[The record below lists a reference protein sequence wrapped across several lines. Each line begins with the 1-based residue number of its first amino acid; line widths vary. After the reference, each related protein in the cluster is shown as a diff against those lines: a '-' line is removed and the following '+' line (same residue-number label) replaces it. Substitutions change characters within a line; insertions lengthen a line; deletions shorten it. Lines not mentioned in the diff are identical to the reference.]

1 MPIANSGVLWR
12 RIFFLLLIA
21 FTASFIWY
29 AQREYPHGGSHWGL
43 LYGIVGFLLC
53 FLLAFFGIR
62 KRWYRS
68 TFGTVEQWMQSHI
81 YLGILVLIILIFH
94 TGGRFH
100 DKVAVA
106 TLILVAIVVS
116 SGVLGA
122 ILYVTVPRLLTEVES
137 NLTVDEISEQLNAL
151 GKQMARI
158 ASGRSAPFQRIY
170 DQLIREAAPGLLAGW
185 RLLFARMRKVKTPA
199 AGDWAN
205 LLSLVQKDEQE
216 ELRQMLVVSRQRKE
230 LLIRLIYQQRYKNVL
245 EFWLY
250 IHIPFTILL
259 LLFAIVHVVAVF
271 YYGRISW

>member
-1 MPIANSGVLWR
+1 MPIARSGVLWR

-21 FTASFIWY
+21 STASFISY
-29 AQREYPHGGSHWGL
+29 VRQEFPHGGSRWGL
-43 LYGIVGFLLC
+43 IYGSVGFVLC
-53 FLLAFFGIR
+53 FLLAFFGVR

-81 YLGILVLIILIFH
+81 YLGVFVLVILLFH
-94 TGGRFH
+94 AGGRFN

-106 TLILVAIVVS
+106 TLILVAIVVL

-122 ILYVTVPRLLTEVES
+122 ILYITVPRLLTEVES
-137 NLTVDEISEQLNAL
+137 NLTVDEVSEQLNQL

-158 ASGRSAPFQRIY
+158 ASGRSSTFQRIY
-170 DQLIREAAPGLLAGW
+170 DQLIRELSPGWLAGW
-185 RLLFARMRKVKTPA
+185 QLLFSRMRQGKAPLA
-199 AGDWAN
+199 DWTN

-216 ELRQMLVVSRQRKE
+216 ELRQLLVVSRQRKE
-230 LLIRLIYQQRYKNVL
+230 LLIRLMYQQRYKNFL

-259 LLFAIVHVVAVF
+259 LLFAIIHVAAVF